1 MTNIET
7 NNSNAFNNTTAAA
20 LNVDTL
26 SSLVAAVKKTRN
38 LVTAFGSDHEEL
50 SDKCIKTKAELQTA
64 LDTGDYEK
72 MSKLTAEIKRTE
84 ARLAENP
91 TEKVQNFDTAI
102 NNLNDF
108 IKVATEIETPVAT
121 PTSKLKEV
129 A

>member
-7 NNSNAFNNTTAAA
+7 KNSNAFNNTTAAA

-38 LVTAFGSDHEEL
+38 LVTAFGSDHAEL
-50 SDKCIKTKAELQTA
+50 SDKCIKTKAELQVA

-91 TEKVQNFDTAI
+91 TEKVQNFDTAV
-102 NNLNDF
+102 NNLNEF
-108 IKVATEIETPVAT
+108 FKAATAAA

>member
-7 NNSNAFNNTTAAA
+7 KNSNAFNNTTAAA
-20 LNVDTL
+20 LNVDALAT
-26 SSLVAAVKKTRN
+26 LVAAVKRTRN
-38 LVTAFGSDHEEL
+38 LVVVFGGDHAEL
-50 SDKCIKTKAELQTA
+50 VEKCTKTKAELQVA

-91 TEKVQNFDTAI
+91 TEKVQNFDAAV
-102 NNLNDF
+102 NNLNEF
-108 IKVATEIETPVAT
+108 FKAATAAA